1 MADENRARAIA
12 DDIERLE
19 RLEGTFADL
28 VPRNMLDVVTLPSRL
43 VNQYIAAPLAA
54 GALTGFRR
62 EEINR
67 EVREIT
73 APIRSI
79 DGSRELNRPEI
90 DAILRRQGQLDRLQ
104 IDAGERP
111 ISFVAGAIA
120 EAGSSA
126 FFSLAQAPLPTAV
139 LAGLGGLIGGAVTRT
154 PAGAAAGARTAGG
167 IGYTGSIYLYNF
179 EIMQGMAYAE
189 YRTTRLNTGEM
200 MDHETALGA
209 STLTGLVNGALDA
222 GADKFLVDRIAG
234 IDRLFARPV
243 RDTVDEL
250 LQTPQGRSI
259 LRTIGQSAAQA
270 ATVEGATEFLQTLV
284 ELGVGQGAV
293 ATAEGAPLIEAIP
306 EGIGEAF
313 SPEGLAAASAAGLQ
327 GAVGGAGL
335 VVVTSPATASLEA
348 YYQRREQR
356 SQEQRARTAEG
367 RIEIVENAI
376 AAASET
382 RLVDRDRG
390 ELAQFINEA
399 TAESPVSTIYVAPAD
414 LQSLAQERGVSYE
427 TLAQSIGASAEQIAQ
442 VDATPGTLIEIPIG
456 DFIAAVAKTDLQQA
470 AVEIIKTDPML
481 FTRREIGAL
490 REAGQEE
497 AITVA
502 ERLAQDMAADIEGRT
517 EVAALERDLEA
528 ELAPVQQAIEEGLAP
543 LITDGA
549 ARQIG
554 DKGVIPYARIT
565 AQSYAVIGQ
574 IEGITASK
582 ARQLY
587 PLRFAA
593 MERGG
598 QGLGQP
604 IEEGAPVEGGPAVRA
619 GRREIPVLPEP
630 NTPEWNALLQ
640 AVADKQAR
648 GERLTANERAIAN
661 LNREDAAELSR
672 ILQRIREGKELTPAS
687 QRFLRERGYDP
698 VTGQP
703 VEEGFGQSQKRSRL
717 TPDEARLVQERADE
731 LANAAIA
738 ASKCSAKT
746 AHITGGALTV
756 MAVTGRSGSP
766 AAAGLGE
773 MIAGNL
779 LGLGIG
785 GAIATVPLVMRAQQ
799 ENLKRMAEEARIEGQ
814 TEEARQR
821 QMQLELQD
829 FSAFVDGKITE
840 LNLPLWRDQVLQYG
854 YTSLPEDADLGMMVQ
869 LFAGIES
876 IDPAYLNSMISRES
890 RGQRTAANPES
901 TALGVAQFIEETW
914 QNELRVNGARYGFTG
929 DPKTDDASWLRTD
942 PRLAIAMAATF
953 TRDNAKTFQER
964 TGREPTHRDAYGAHF
979 FGIDA
984 YLRALRLAAENYPNA
999 ARAFPA
1005 AAEANETIFFDTRR
1019 SGWRINRQGDRVPN
1033 YIRLRNRS
1041 VSEVLANLYRF
1052 KRPVS
1057 VWAQTEPAN
1066 D

>member
-1 MADENRARAIA
+1 
-12 DDIERLE
+12 
-19 RLEGTFADL
+19 
-28 VPRNMLDVVTLPSRL
+28 
-43 VNQYIAAPLAA
+43 
-54 GALTGFRR
+54 
-62 EEINR
+62 
-67 EVREIT
+67 
-73 APIRSI
+73 
-79 DGSRELNRPEI
+79 
-90 DAILRRQGQLDRLQ
+90 
-104 IDAGERP
+104 
-111 ISFVAGAIA
+111 
-120 EAGSSA
+120 
-126 FFSLAQAPLPTAV
+126 
-139 LAGLGGLIGGAVTRT
+139 
-154 PAGAAAGARTAGG
+154 
-167 IGYTGSIYLYNF
+167 
-179 EIMQGMAYAE
+179 
-189 YRTTRLNTGEM
+189 
-200 MDHETALGA
+200 
-209 STLTGLVNGALDA
+209 
-222 GADKFLVDRIAG
+222 
-234 IDRLFARPV
+234 
-243 RDTVDEL
+243 
-250 LQTPQGRSI
+250 
-259 LRTIGQSAAQA
+259 
-270 ATVEGATEFLQTLV
+270 
-284 ELGVGQGAV
+284 
-293 ATAEGAPLIEAIP
+293 
-306 EGIGEAF
+306 
-313 SPEGLAAASAAGLQ
+313 
-327 GAVGGAGL
+327 
-335 VVVTSPATASLEA
+335 
-348 YYQRREQR
+348 
-356 SQEQRARTAEG
+356 
-367 RIEIVENAI
+367 
-376 AAASET
+376 
-382 RLVDRDRG
+382 
-390 ELAQFINEA
+390 
-399 TAESPVSTIYVAPAD
+399 
-414 LQSLAQERGVSYE
+414 
-427 TLAQSIGASAEQIAQ
+427 
-442 VDATPGTLIEIPIG
+442 
-456 DFIAAVAKTDLQQA
+456 
-470 AVEIIKTDPML
+470 
-481 FTRREIGAL
+481 
-490 REAGQEE
+490 
-497 AITVA
+497 
-502 ERLAQDMAADIEGRT
+502 
-517 EVAALERDLEA
+517 
-528 ELAPVQQAIEEGLAP
+528 
-543 LITDGA
+543 
-549 ARQIG
+549 
-554 DKGVIPYARIT
+554 
-565 AQSYAVIGQ
+565 
-574 IEGITASK
+574 
-582 ARQLY
+582 
-587 PLRFAA
+587 

-698 VTGQP
+698 ATGQP

>member
-1 MADENRARAIA
+1 MSSTIARANAARFAIGDFQPDEEAEVRQWADREGVAREVARSLPREERQTQAAVGALNRSQTLTNYMADENRARAIA

-19 RLEGTFADL
+19 G
-28 VPRNMLDVVTLPSRL
+28 LDRAFDDARAAPPMFGGLAPEAQGFEYL
-43 VNQYIAAPLAA
+43 GGQIAAAIARGL
-54 GALTGFRR
+54 RR

-67 EVREIT
+67 EVRDIT

-79 DGSRELNRPEI
+79 DGSRELNRQEI
-90 DAILRRQGQLDRLQ
+90 DAILRRQEQLNRLQ

-111 ISFVAGAIA
+111 ISFAAGAVA

-126 FFSLAQAPLPTAV
+126 AFSLAQAPLPTAV

-154 PAGAAAGARTAGG
+154 PAGAAIGAQTGGG

-209 STLTGLVNGALDA
+209 STLTGVVNGALDA
-222 GADKFLVDRIAG
+222 AADKFLVDRIAG

-259 LRTIGQSAAQA
+259 LRTIGTNAAA
-270 ATVEGATEFLQTLV
+270 AGTIEGATEFLQTLV

-356 SQEQRARTAEG
+356 SQEQRAATAEG

-390 ELAQFINEA
+390 ELAQFINDA

-414 LQSLAQERGVSYE
+414 LQSLAQERGVTYE
-427 TLAQSIGASAEQIAQ
+427 ALAQSIGASAEQIAQ

-502 ERLAQDMAADIEGRT
+502 ERLAKDMAADIEGRT

-574 IEGITASK
+574 IEGITASE

-593 MERGG
+593 MGPA
-598 QGLGQP
+598 LPSFGQP

-672 ILQRIREGKELTPAS
+672 ILQRIREGRELTPAS

-703 VEEGFGQSQKRSRL
+703 VEEGFGQSQRRSRL
-717 TPDEARLVQERADE
+717 TPDEAKLVQERADE

-738 ASKCSAKT
+738 ASACAAKQKQP
-746 AHITGGALTV
+746 IV
-756 MAVTGRSGSP
+756 ISR
-766 AAAGLGE
+766 GLGS
-773 MIAGNL
+773 
-779 LGLGIG
+779 
-785 GAIATVPLVMRAQQ
+785 
-799 ENLKRMAEEARIEGQ
+799 MADIRPISPGE
-814 TEEARQR
+814 
-821 QMQLELQD
+821 QD
-829 FSAFVDGKITE
+829 LI
-840 LNLPLWRDQVLQYG
+840 
-854 YTSLPEDADLGMMVQ
+854 
-869 LFAGIES
+869 
-876 IDPAYLNSMISRES
+876 
-890 RGQRTAANPES
+890 
-901 TALGVAQFIEETW
+901 
-914 QNELRVNGARYGFTG
+914 
-929 DPKTDDASWLRTD
+929 
-942 PRLAIAMAATF
+942 
-953 TRDNAKTFQER
+953 
-964 TGREPTHRDAYGAHF
+964 AYGAG
-979 FGIDA
+979 GIAALTALAIPATITFVHVNTGMNREMAEQRQIREQMVQGTPPLRERLQTVASETAQLREEIAAFSQPPEGMVQSDVPRVA
-984 YLRALRLAAENYPNA
+984 YPQPNERRQ
-999 ARAFPA
+999 ARDGFVDDFTDPGDPA
-1005 AAEANETIFFDTRR
+1005 
-1019 SGWRINRQGDRVPN
+1019 SDR
-1033 YIRLRNRS
+1033 
-1041 VSEVLANLYRF
+1041 
-1052 KRPVS
+1052 
-1057 VWAQTEPAN
+1057 

>member
-1 MADENRARAIA
+1 MSSTIARANAARFAIGDFQPDEEAEVRQWADREGVAREVARALPREERQTQATVNAMSGRDALINPMADEYRASIIA
-12 DDIERLE
+12 DDIQALRRVDEN
-19 RLEGTFADL
+19 FD
-28 VPRNMLDVVTLPSRL
+28 DVRPSRIMFGGL
-43 VNQYIAAPLAA
+43 APEAVPLEQASGQFFGGFAMGWRRQAISQEMAQIGAPL
-54 GALTGFRR
+54 LSP
-62 EEINR
+62 E
-67 EVREIT
+67 
-73 APIRSI
+73 
-79 DGSRELNRPEI
+79 GSRELNTQEF
-90 DAILRRQGQLDRLQ
+90 DAIRRRV
-104 IDAGERP
+104 AERP
-111 ISFVAGAIA
+111 RWQTEFSDRPIEWVTGQTG
-120 EAGSSA
+120 EAAASVFFAFSA
-126 FFSLAQAPLPTAV
+126 TPLPTI
-139 LAGLGGLIGGAVTRT
+139 L
-154 PAGAAAGARTAGG
+154 GAAAGGVVGAGAGAVAAAPAAVGGLPGYAAAASQTVPAGAVAGARTGGG
-167 IGYTGSIYLYNF
+167 IGFQGSIYAQNF
-179 EIMQGMAYAE
+179 SVEFTEAYVQ
-189 YRTTRLNTGEM
+189 YKDTRLNTGER
-200 MDHETALGA
+200 MDHDTALGA
-209 STLTGLVNGALDA
+209 ATLTGVVNGALDA
-222 GADKFLVDRIAG
+222 AADRFL
-234 IDRLFARPV
+234 IDQVPGLNRLFSRRV
-243 RDTVDEL
+243 SDTVDEL
-250 LQTPQGRSI
+250 LQTPQGQNI
-259 LRTIGQSAAQA
+259 LRQIGQRAAQA
-270 ATVEGATEFLQTLV
+270 ATIEGATEFLQTLV
-284 ELGVGQGAV
+284 QLGIGEGAV
-293 ATAEGAPLIEAIP
+293 ATAEGALPLEAVSA
-306 EGIGEAF
+306 GIGEAV
-313 SPEGLAAASAAGLQ
+313 SGESLALGFQSAIA
-327 GAVGGAGL
+327 GAVGGGTL
-335 VVVTSPATASLEA
+335 VLGAAPIIGPAEA
-348 YYQRREQR
+348 YFQRREQR
-356 SQEQRARTAEG
+356 SQEQRAATAEG

-399 TAESPVSTIYVAPAD
+399 TTESPVSTIYVAPAD
-414 LQSLAQERGVSYE
+414 LQSLAQERGVTYE
-427 TLAQSIGASAEQIAQ
+427 ALAQSIGASAEQIAQ

-502 ERLAQDMAADIEGRT
+502 ERLAKDMAADIEGRT

-703 VEEGFGQSQKRSRL
+703 VEEGFGQSQRRSRL
-717 TPDEARLVQERADE
+717 TPDEAKLVQERADE

-738 ASKCSAKT
+738 ASACAAKQKQP
-746 AHITGGALTV
+746 IV
-756 MAVTGRSGSP
+756 ISR
-766 AAAGLGE
+766 GLGS
-773 MIAGNL
+773 
-779 LGLGIG
+779 
-785 GAIATVPLVMRAQQ
+785 
-799 ENLKRMAEEARIEGQ
+799 MADIRPISPGE
-814 TEEARQR
+814 
-821 QMQLELQD
+821 QD
-829 FSAFVDGKITE
+829 LI
-840 LNLPLWRDQVLQYG
+840 
-854 YTSLPEDADLGMMVQ
+854 
-869 LFAGIES
+869 
-876 IDPAYLNSMISRES
+876 
-890 RGQRTAANPES
+890 
-901 TALGVAQFIEETW
+901 
-914 QNELRVNGARYGFTG
+914 
-929 DPKTDDASWLRTD
+929 
-942 PRLAIAMAATF
+942 
-953 TRDNAKTFQER
+953 
-964 TGREPTHRDAYGAHF
+964 AYGAG
-979 FGIDA
+979 GIAALTALAIPATITFVHVNTGMNREMAEQRQIREQMVQGTPPLRERLQTVASETAQLREEIAAFSQPPEGMVQSDVPRVA
-984 YLRALRLAAENYPNA
+984 YPQPNERRQ
-999 ARAFPA
+999 ARDGFVDDFTDPGDPA
-1005 AAEANETIFFDTRR
+1005 
-1019 SGWRINRQGDRVPN
+1019 SDR
-1033 YIRLRNRS
+1033 
-1041 VSEVLANLYRF
+1041 
-1052 KRPVS
+1052 
-1057 VWAQTEPAN
+1057 

>member
-1 MADENRARAIA
+1 
-12 DDIERLE
+12 L
-19 RLEGTFADL
+19 G
-28 VPRNMLDVVTLPSRL
+28 
-43 VNQYIAAPLAA
+43 AAPII
-54 GALTGFRR
+54 G
-62 EEINR
+62 
-67 EVREIT
+67 
-73 APIRSI
+73 P
-79 DGSRELNRPEI
+79 
-90 DAILRRQGQLDRLQ
+90 
-104 IDAGERP
+104 
-111 ISFVAGAIA
+111 A
-120 EAGSSA
+120 EAY
-126 FFSLAQAPLPTAV
+126 F
-139 LAGLGGLIGGAVTRT
+139 
-154 PAGAAAGARTAGG
+154 
-167 IGYTGSIYLYNF
+167 
-179 EIMQGMAYAE
+179 
-189 YRTTRLNTGEM
+189 
-200 MDHETALGA
+200 
-209 STLTGLVNGALDA
+209 
-222 GADKFLVDRIAG
+222 
-234 IDRLFARPV
+234 
-243 RDTVDEL
+243 
-250 LQTPQGRSI
+250 
-259 LRTIGQSAAQA
+259 
-270 ATVEGATEFLQTLV
+270 
-284 ELGVGQGAV
+284 
-293 ATAEGAPLIEAIP
+293 
-306 EGIGEAF
+306 
-313 SPEGLAAASAAGLQ
+313 
-327 GAVGGAGL
+327 
-335 VVVTSPATASLEA
+335 
-348 YYQRREQR
+348 QRREQR
-356 SQEQRARTAEG
+356 SQEQRAATAEG

-390 ELAQFINEA
+390 ELAQFINDA

-414 LQSLAQERGVSYE
+414 LQSLAQERGVTYE
-427 TLAQSIGASAEQIAQ
+427 ALAQSIGASAEQIAQ

-502 ERLAQDMAADIEGRT
+502 ERLAKDMAADIEGRT

-574 IEGITASK
+574 IEGITASQ

-703 VEEGFGQSQKRSRL
+703 VEEGFGQSQRRSRL

-738 ASKCSAKT
+738 ASACAAKQKQP
-746 AHITGGALTV
+746 IV
-756 MAVTGRSGSP
+756 ISR
-766 AAAGLGE
+766 GLGS
-773 MIAGNL
+773 
-779 LGLGIG
+779 
-785 GAIATVPLVMRAQQ
+785 
-799 ENLKRMAEEARIEGQ
+799 MADIRPISPGE
-814 TEEARQR
+814 
-821 QMQLELQD
+821 QD
-829 FSAFVDGKITE
+829 LI
-840 LNLPLWRDQVLQYG
+840 
-854 YTSLPEDADLGMMVQ
+854 
-869 LFAGIES
+869 
-876 IDPAYLNSMISRES
+876 
-890 RGQRTAANPES
+890 
-901 TALGVAQFIEETW
+901 
-914 QNELRVNGARYGFTG
+914 
-929 DPKTDDASWLRTD
+929 
-942 PRLAIAMAATF
+942 
-953 TRDNAKTFQER
+953 
-964 TGREPTHRDAYGAHF
+964 AYGAG
-979 FGIDA
+979 GIAALTALAIPATITFVHVNTGMNREMAEQRQIREQMVQGTPPLRERLQTVASETTQLREEIAAFSQPPEGMVQSDVPRVA
-984 YLRALRLAAENYPNA
+984 YPQPNERRQ
-999 ARAFPA
+999 ARDGFVDDFTDPGDPA
-1005 AAEANETIFFDTRR
+1005 
-1019 SGWRINRQGDRVPN
+1019 SDR
-1033 YIRLRNRS
+1033 
-1041 VSEVLANLYRF
+1041 
-1052 KRPVS
+1052 
-1057 VWAQTEPAN
+1057 